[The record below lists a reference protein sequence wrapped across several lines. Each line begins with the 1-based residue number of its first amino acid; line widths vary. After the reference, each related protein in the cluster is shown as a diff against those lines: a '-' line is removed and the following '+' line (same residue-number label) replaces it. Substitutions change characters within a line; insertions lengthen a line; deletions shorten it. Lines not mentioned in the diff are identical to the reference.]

1 MADPTPDP
9 KADSPVDPA
18 IAKLTA
24 ESAKY
29 HDRAQAAEAANL
41 ELTTRLDK
49 IEADNK
55 TAAEAAEQAD
65 LVKKGD
71 FDTALAKQK
80 ASMQTLADG
89 ETTRADSAETRL
101 RQIFGTDALKTELG
115 KAGVKPELIDQAAQL
130 LRGRVK
136 VDLSDGKAS
145 VTVMD
150 IEGQPAF
157 VEGNP
162 ADIANLVTSWLPD
175 NKHFLPPSGDG
186 GTGLHPGG
194 SPGDNAGLT
203 QKGLLADPN
212 KHQQWIATFPPGE
225 AQAAF
230 SKLPR
235 K

>member
-9 KADSPVDPA
+9 KPDPPVDPA

-29 HDRAQAAEAANL
+29 HDRAQKAESALAETNK
-41 ELTTRLDK
+41 RLGE
-49 IEADNK
+49 IEATQK
-55 TAAEAAEQAD
+55 AATEAAEQAALEGQGKYD
-65 LVKKGD
+65 E
-71 FDTALAKQK
+71 ALAKQK
-80 ASMQTLADG
+80 ASMQTVADG
-89 ETTRADSAETRL
+89 ETTRADSAESRL

-115 KAGVKPELIDQAAQL
+115 AKGVKPELIDQAATL
-130 LRGRVK
+130 LRGRVT
-136 VDLSDGKAS
+136 VDLSGEKPS

-150 IEGQPAF
+150 AEGQPAF
-157 VEGNP
+157 TEGNP
-162 ADIANLVTSWLPD
+162 ADITSLVVGWLPD
-175 NKHFLPPSGDG
+175 NKHFLPPTGDG